1 MVSQAPTSKAASQ
14 LAGTSKA
21 SQFPKASP
29 TKAKKRL
36 KYKVLTNKVKTYYLI
51 LQKTCHK
58 IHSIDKQSK
67 NILSDSTKNL
77 PQNTRY
83 RQAK

>member
-58 IHSIDKQSK
+58 IQGIDKQSK
-67 NILSDSTKNL
+67 TYYLILQKTCHKIQGID
-77 PQNTRY
+77 
-83 RQAK
+83 